1 MYTFMT
7 LKKHSIDNQMLFKT
21 IILWLYVLQVKLLQ
35 LKGIQE
41 MFLIAVGLKKAS
53 TVCWK

>member
-1 MYTFMT
+1 MT
-7 LKKHSIDNQMLFKT
+7 LKKHSIDNQMLFKN

-41 MFLIAVGLKKAS
+41 MFPIAVGLKKAS
-53 TVCWK
+53 TVCGK

>member
-7 LKKHSIDNQMLFKT
+7 LKKHSIDNQMLFKN